1 MGKKRRDK
9 NKKVVADGDDG
20 GVSGRAVRMLK
31 MMEVVM
37 MTVMSEV
44 TPSRDTQCTLIC

>member
-1 MGKKRRDK
+1 MIDSFSRFFKK
-9 NKKVVADGDDG
+9 
-20 GVSGRAVRMLK
+20 M